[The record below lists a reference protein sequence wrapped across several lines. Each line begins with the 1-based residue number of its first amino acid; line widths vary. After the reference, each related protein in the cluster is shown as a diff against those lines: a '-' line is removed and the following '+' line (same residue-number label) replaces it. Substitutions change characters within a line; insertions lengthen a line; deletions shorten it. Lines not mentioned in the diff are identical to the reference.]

1 MSTKQVQKSQV
12 SKSEIADKIKQKYVL
27 NKTIAKSIVDDVVT
41 QTHRHGFV
49 LVSRKRLSYL
59 EELEKK
65 LKQS

>member
-41 QTHRHGFV
+41 QTHRQGFV